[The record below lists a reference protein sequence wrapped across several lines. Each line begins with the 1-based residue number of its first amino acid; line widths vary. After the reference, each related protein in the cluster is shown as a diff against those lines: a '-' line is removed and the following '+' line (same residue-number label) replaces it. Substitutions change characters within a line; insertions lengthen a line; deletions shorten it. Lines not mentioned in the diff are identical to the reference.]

1 MQDARWRKRERGKSR
16 ARKGLY
22 RQHLP
27 SSFSEENSQI
37 SAVGHEP
44 YIPYLNLEITAIA
57 MDRPKEEREARAMG
71 MMMYQASRGFAK
83 SSFLMQLNQNIW
95 TSLRKGTRWT
105 ILKSSELGEVRRL
118 PLFWFEVMESL
129 RRSHDDGRIND
140 KYASSRYT
148 RAGWVV
154 CAV

>member
-1 MQDARWRKRERGKSR
+1 MTINMERSTPKYRPREHLTRIAVSQEDEPRMKDARCKMTEKRRGKSR

-22 RQHLP
+22 GQHLP

-71 MMMYQASRGFAK
+71 MMMFQASRGFAK
-83 SSFLMQLNQNIW
+83 SSFLMQLNQNI
-95 TSLRKGTRWT
+95 
-105 ILKSSELGEVRRL
+105 
-118 PLFWFEVMESL
+118 
-129 RRSHDDGRIND
+129 
-140 KYASSRYT
+140 
-148 RAGWVV
+148 
-154 CAV
+154 